1 MPDPRDRIDDP
12 DAPASPEE
20 LEQADRLRA
29 ALADASQPNES
40 AELARALSAAYS
52 PRDLSAQEHGALV
65 DRALSTA
72 KARPTGRARVTRI
85 SFGTGAMLALAASVM
100 LALWG
105 DPRGDRR
112 GPAAEMFAPALA
124 VSRSTQ
130 DLFDAQFAPTGG
142 ETGRVDRIAMAR
154 ATDLRDNEFAR
165 WGVR

>member
-12 DAPASPEE
+12 DAPASREE
-20 LEQADRLRA
+20 LEQAERLR
-29 ALADASQPNES
+29 QPSES
-40 AELARALSAAYS
+40 AELSRALSSAWE
-52 PRDLSAQEHGALV
+52 PRDLSEQEHGALV

-72 KARPTGRARVTRI
+72 KARPQGLARVTRI
-85 SFGTGAMLALAASVM
+85 PFGTGAMLALAASV
-100 LALWG
+100 LLVLWG

-112 GPAAEMFAPALA
+112 GPAAGTFEPALA

-130 DLFDAQFAPTGG
+130 DLFEEQFAPTGG